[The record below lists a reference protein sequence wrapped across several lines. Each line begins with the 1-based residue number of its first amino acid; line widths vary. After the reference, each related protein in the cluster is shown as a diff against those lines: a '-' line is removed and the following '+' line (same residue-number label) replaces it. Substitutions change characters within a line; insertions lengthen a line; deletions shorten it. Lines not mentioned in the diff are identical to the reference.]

1 MKDEP
6 LKRVAQK
13 SKHQPGEKA
22 KGQEAVQSRLW
33 ELILK
38 IPIGESV
45 DGFRPSTLFGCSEK
59 D

>member
-6 LKRVAQK
+6 LKRAAQK
-13 SKHQPGEKA
+13 SKPQPREKA

-38 IPIGESV
+38 IPIGEPI
-45 DGFRPSTLFGCSEK
+45 DGLRPSTLFGCSEK
-59 D
+59 E